1 MILPSETYFS
11 AFQKSGN
18 GIIVKYQS
26 PAGFTI
32 VAVTD
37 QFIELTGLEHSG
49 LINHPLYDCF
59 KDNNALYE
67 VLGLHSGALENV
79 LKSET
84 DIYLPVIPWGLTGQ
98 SKTFW
103 YQTVYQKLSSPAA
116 DEHYILIS
124 INKVSAPAKAISS
137 NETYEHFKGLFE
149 LAPTLACV
157 LHGTELQIQRMNQ
170 RLSNM
175 IGKTL
180 LEVQN
185 EPIEK
190 WVSDD
195 TFGGLITHGRNAIQ
209 SGKTLQSSGQK
220 FVVNQGNGQQELYF
234 DCIFEPVK
242 DQDGKVTAVIF
253 IGHEVSHYVDALDL
267 VQAHEQQLELI
278 YDNVKDVL
286 YMIEVEPDF
295 TFKFIAVNNSFTAV
309 TGLPQE
315 LIIGKYL
322 HEVIPPESI
331 DLVRGNYMTAIRERK
346 TMHWK
351 EISQYPTGQKT
362 GLVTI
367 TPVFDKNGECHK
379 MIGSVHDITDQTRHE
394 KEMQHSQ
401 RELER
406 VINDLMARNR
416 ALEHFTYVISHH
428 LRAPAANIIGLV
440 NLFKLGDLDDDS
452 ITEIINGLL
461 ISSEALDSVIHDLN
475 DILNLRERT
484 MEQQTLVRIE
494 DIVNNLKVSLHD
506 TLIKEGASIHLDCEG
521 LDQIYTIESYLYSIF
536 YHLIANSLKFR
547 KRHEPP
553 QISIKC
559 YDDGENH
566 VLIFKDN
573 GKGLDMKKFGRDLFG
588 LYNRFDSSVTGK
600 GIGLYLVK
608 TQVEGMGGIITAQS
622 EPFAGMEITVTLP
635 HPLQKIHNIS

>member
-1 MILPSETYFS
+1 MNLPAETYFS

-18 GIIVKYQS
+18 GIIVKYQAS
-26 PAGFTI
+26 AGFTI
-32 VAVTD
+32 VAVTN
-37 QFIELTGLEHSG
+37 QFIELTGLERSG
-49 LINHPLYDCF
+49 LISQSLFNCF
-59 KDNNALYE
+59 KDNTALYR
-67 VLGLHSGALENV
+67 VLGLHLGLLENV
-79 LKSET
+79 LNAET
-84 DIYLPVIPWGLTGQ
+84 DTHLPAAPWKIAGQ
-98 SKTFW
+98 PETFW
-103 YQTVYQKLSSPAA
+103 WQTNYQKLNSPVA

-124 INKVSAPAKAISS
+124 LNEVSAPADAIA
-137 NETYEHFKGLFE
+137 NDETYEHFKGLFE
-149 LAPTLACV
+149 SAPTLACV
-157 LHGTELQIQRMNQ
+157 LHGTELRIQRMNQ
-170 RLSNM
+170 RLSKL

-180 LEVQN
+180 PEVQN

-190 WVSDD
+190 WVSNEA
-195 TFGGLITHGRNAIQ
+195 FGNLITHSRNTIQ

-220 FVVNQGNGQQELYF
+220 FMANQGKGLQELYF

-242 DQDGKVTAVIF
+242 NQDGEVTAVIF
-253 IGHEVSHYVDALDL
+253 IGHEVSHYVDALDQ

-295 TFKFIAVNNSFTAV
+295 RFKFIAVNNSFTAV

-315 LIIGKYL
+315 LIVGKYL

-331 DLVRGNYMTAIRERK
+331 DLVRGNYITAIRERK
-346 TMHWK
+346 TMHW
-351 EISQYPTGQKT
+351 EEVSQYPTGQKT

-394 KEMQHSQ
+394 KEMRHSQ
-401 RELER
+401 QELER

-461 ISSEALDSVIHDLN
+461 ISSEALDSVIYDLN
-475 DILNLRERT
+475 DILNLRERN

-506 TLIKEGASIHLDCEG
+506 ALIKEGADIHLDCEG

-573 GKGLDMKKFGRDLFG
+573 GKGLNMKKFGHDLFG
-588 LYNRFDSSVTGK
+588 LYNRFDTSVMGK

-608 TQVEGMGGIITAQS
+608 TQVEGMGGTVTAQS
-622 EPFAGMEITVTLP
+622 EPFAGMAITVTLP
-635 HPLQKIHNIS
+635 HSLQTTHVIS